1 MTIIPVGRLAHPI
14 KTMLS
19 VKRKSKISDVI
30 TSLEKYKKEKRN
42 GHDMKSGTF
51 VVVQRTIR
59 PGPANRDIGE

>member
-42 GHDMKSGTF
+42 GYDVT
-51 VVVQRTIR
+51 R
-59 PGPANRDIGE
+59 